1 MSDDVTFLSQLV
13 RDSME
18 LQALEAINRTED
30 RETDIM
36 KPLQV
41 LNYLYYIPLNF
52 SSEMSMAHTNFS
64 CSVNAPGKS
73 DGPSG
78 WWRQSVEVCH

>member
-18 LQALEAINRTED
+18 LQAQDEVRQND
-30 RETDIM
+30 GRESNVM

-41 LNYLYYIPLNF
+41 LKPHVFCNLLDLLHWMGDANGIII
-52 SSEMSMAHTNFS
+52 
-64 CSVNAPGKS
+64 
-73 DGPSG
+73 
-78 WWRQSVEVCH
+78 

>member
-18 LQALEAINRTED
+18 LQAQDALSKSDSREINV
-30 RETDIM
+30 M

-41 LNYLYYIPLNF
+41 LF
-52 SSEMSMAHTNFS
+52 
-64 CSVNAPGKS
+64 
-73 DGPSG
+73 
-78 WWRQSVEVCH
+78 

>member
-18 LQALEAINRTED
+18 LQAQEALSKTDD
-30 RETDIM
+30 REEVM

-41 LNYLYYIPLNF
+41 LMCDHNNLQRHMHCGCLSQPLGIHSNF
-52 SSEMSMAHTNFS
+52 AYRI
-64 CSVNAPGKS
+64 G
-73 DGPSG
+73 
-78 WWRQSVEVCH
+78 